1 MAHDATYLG
10 RWRLQG
16 ARVMLTKKLKIG
28 IVCPYGWDTPGGVQ
42 NHIRDLA
49 EFLIAAGHDVSVLA
63 PAIDE
68 EKLPS
73 YVVSA
78 GKPISIPYN
87 GAVARVLFGPIAYA
101 RVRQWISNGNFDL
114 LHLHEPAIPSISLLA
129 CWAAEGPMVGTF
141 HAAAKR
147 QKVIFAIGPILEPA
161 IEKLSARIAVSEAA
175 RLTLT
180 DHLETDAVVI
190 PNGIYATRYAEG
202 VAQEKWQGNT
212 IGFIGRFEEP
222 RKGLQVLVDALPIIS
237 RFAPDVRV
245 LVAGPGDPKDVEK
258 HIDPQLRKRFEFL
271 GRISEE
277 EKADFMS
284 SVSLYVAPNTGGE
297 SFGIILAEALAGG
310 ACVVA
315 SDIPAFDSLLGG
327 GEYGALFESENSTD
341 LAKVVI
347 DLLRDDSKRNELA
360 AAGKARSELF
370 DWDVVADQI
379 FSIYEMAM
387 VGSDGVTLSSDNR
400 SWNRFLSRDEE
411 KK

>member
-1 MAHDATYLG
+1 
-10 RWRLQG
+10 
-16 ARVMLTKKLKIG
+16 MLTRALNIG

-49 EFLIAAGHDVSVLA
+49 EFLISAGHKVSVLA

-68 EKLPS
+68 QKLPD

-161 IEKLSARIAVSEAA
+161 IEKLNARIAVSEAA

-190 PNGIYATRYAEG
+190 PNGIYAKRYSDG
-202 VAQEKWQGNT
+202 KAQGKWQGNT

-222 RKGLQVLVDALPIIS
+222 RKGLQVLVDALPIVA

-245 LVAGPGDPKDVEK
+245 LVAGPGDSVEIEKD
-258 HIDPQLRKRFEFL
+258 IDPQLRKRFEFL

-284 SVSLYVAPNTGGE
+284 SISLYVAPNTGGE

-327 GEYGALFESENSTD
+327 GEFGALFESENSTD
-341 LAKVVI
+341 LAKTII
-347 DLLRDDSKRNELA
+347 DLLRDEDKRTQLA
-360 AAGKARSELF
+360 SAGKAHSQIF
-370 DWDVVADQI
+370 DWDEVAKQI
-379 FSIYEMAM
+379 FSIYEMAI
-387 VGSDGVTLSSDNR
+387 VGGSKVTLGSDNR
-400 SWNRFLSRDEE
+400 SWNRFLTRDGEAQ
-411 KK
+411 

>member
-1 MAHDATYLG
+1 VLN
-10 RWRLQG
+10 RS
-16 ARVMLTKKLKIG
+16 LKIG
-28 IVCPYGWDTPGGVQ
+28 IVCPYSWDTPGGVQ

-68 EKLPS
+68 NKLPD
-73 YVVSA
+73 YVVNA

-87 GAVARVLFGPIAYA
+87 GAVARVLFGPVAFA
-101 RVRQWISNGNFDL
+101 RVRQWISQGDFDL

-129 CWAAEGPMVGTF
+129 CWAADGPMVGTF

-147 QKVIFAIGPILEPA
+147 QKIIFAIGPILEPA

-180 DHLETDAVVI
+180 DHLDTDAVII
-190 PNGIYATRYAEG
+190 PNGIYANRYTEG
-202 VAQEKWQGNT
+202 KRIEKWSGNT

-222 RKGLQVLVDALPIIS
+222 RKGLSVLVDALPVIS

-245 LVAGPGDPKDVEK
+245 LVAGPGDPVDVIEN
-258 HIDPQLRKRFEFL
+258 IDPQLRQRFEFL
-271 GRISEE
+271 GKISED

-284 SVSLYVAPNTGGE
+284 SVAVYVAPNTGGE

-315 SDIPAFDSLLGG
+315 SDIPAFEDLLGQ
-327 GEYGALFESENSTD
+327 GEFGALFESESATE

-347 DLLRDDSKRNELA
+347 DLLRDENKRKELSSR
-360 AAGKARSELF
+360 GKERAKLF
-370 DWDVVADQI
+370 DWTVVAQQI
-379 FSIYEMAM
+379 YSVYEMSI
-387 VGSDGVTLSSDNR
+387 VGSQKVRLASDTR
-400 SWNRFLSRDEE
+400 PWNRFLSKEE
-411 KK
+411 KQ